1 VTRQQ
6 QIAVLF
12 SALLLTQANGAQAA
26 VTRNAAGVS
35 AQDIQTTPYTDT
47 FSPVFDVTAL
57 LGISGGTIHSGE
69 GGTFT
74 LSGHFTTSITTPLFS
89 IHMTGN
95 STFLLNTIQAVSIDP
110 ANGPLDGLVYS
121 FAFDPTSSVAQ
132 TNVATVE
139 VTYSFQGQDTP
150 SNGVPEPLSLSL
162 IGTGLAG
169 LAWARR
175 RR

>member
-1 VTRQQ
+1 MTRQQ

-47 FSPVFDVTAL
+47 FSPVFDVTEL

-89 IHMTGN
+89 IHMTGG
-95 STFLLNTIQAVSIDP
+95 STFILNSIQNVTIDP

-121 FAFDPTSSVAQ
+121 FVFDGVAA
-132 TNVATVE
+132 TTTVATVE
-139 VTYSFQGQDTP
+139 ITYSFQGQDTP